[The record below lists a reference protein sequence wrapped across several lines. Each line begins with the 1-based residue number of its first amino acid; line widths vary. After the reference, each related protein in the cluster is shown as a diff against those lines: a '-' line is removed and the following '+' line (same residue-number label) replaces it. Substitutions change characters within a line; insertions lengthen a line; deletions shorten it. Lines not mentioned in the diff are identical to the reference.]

1 MAERKLPTVGVGK
14 SACLWGWE
22 RAEREGGREKGRTD
36 REQIL
41 IQAHSPNVSALPD
54 PVQDGYQAQWPVLLL
69 AWKHLRKEER
79 SFLVFD

>member
-14 SACLWGWE
+14 SVCLWGRGGGE
-22 RAEREGGREKGRTD
+22 GGGREKGRTD
-36 REQIL
+36 GEQIL
-41 IQAHSPNVSALPD
+41 IQTHSPNVSTLPD